1 MRLCSAVF
9 LSSVVLFSSVCPAK
23 PQEWV
28 EVRSPNFIVVSN
40 GGEKQARKVAV
51 QFEQIRAV
59 FRQLLQNA
67 DKHPSPLITILAV
80 KDESSMRQL
89 LPEYWTKGHSHPA
102 GLFSSRLNDFY
113 AAVQLDA
120 PGLNPYE
127 TIYHEYYHTISV
139 PYVPD
144 LPVWLA
150 EGLAEFYGHTVITE
164 NTVGMGE
171 ADPLLLREL
180 RNTSL
185 IPLDVL
191 FKVDHS
197 SAYYNEADK
206 TSIFYA
212 ESWALSH
219 YLMVGDRMAHRP
231 LLDAYL
237 LALGQVSDP
246 QAAAKMAFGDLHKL
260 QSDLEAYLRNRQFLY
275 FKYPTPRVDE
285 DQMQF
290 RNLSDAEASAY
301 RGGFAVIRGRYEEGN
316 TILNQ
321 ALAQDPNIG
330 LAHQYLA
337 VDEFFEGQHDPA
349 VESASKAIALDPNNW
364 FARYLRAFLKTN
376 GAGMGSTDPQVE
388 DDLRQ
393 AIAIRPEFPPPY
405 GLLAVYLAAGNRN
418 QDEALALAQKAVSF
432 EPANP
437 DYQLALAQ
445 VLVRQNKVDEADLA
459 SQRASA
465 WARDASEKANA
476 DNFRQFLATYRK
488 LQSETAS
495 GGTTAPLILP
505 AQGAQTGS
513 PSNGSSTPKL
523 RGPGDA
529 PSAGAS
535 GNPLPS
541 VLRVQSSLNIVSNPM
556 GVDFNPYLQSLME
569 AIRTNLMSSVSNLRF
584 SGRKDITLELVILKD
599 GTISE
604 VKVVSSSG
612 DDALDQ
618 SSQNGIALSKPL
630 PSLPAAFHGQSLKI
644 RLHFSYLQEQ
654 N

>member
-1 MRLCSAVF
+1 MRRFFSAA
-9 LSSVVLFSSVCPAK
+9 LWSLVVLVSSVCPAK
-23 PQEWV
+23 QQEWV

-40 GGEKQARKVAV
+40 AGEKPARKVAV

-59 FRQLLQNA
+59 FRQLLKNA

-80 KDESSMRQL
+80 KDESSMREL

-164 NTVGMGE
+164 NAVDMGE
-171 ADPLLLREL
+171 ADPVLLQEL
-180 RNTSL
+180 RRTSL

-197 SAYYNEADK
+197 SPYYNEANK

-219 YLMVGDRMAHRP
+219 YLLIGDRMAHRS

-237 LALGQVSDP
+237 NALGQVSDP
-246 QAAAKMAFGDLHKL
+246 QEAAKMAFGDLRKL
-260 QSDLEAYLRNRQFLY
+260 QSALEAYLGNQQFLY
-275 FKYPTPRVDE
+275 LKYSTPRVNEDE
-285 DQMQF
+285 MKF

-301 RGGFAVIRGRYEEGN
+301 RGGFAVIRGRYQEGN
-316 TILNQ
+316 TILGE
-321 ALAQDPNIG
+321 ALQQDPNIA

-337 VDEFFEGQHDPA
+337 IDEFFEGQRDEA
-349 VESASKAIALDPNNW
+349 VESASKAIALDTNNW
-364 FARYLRAFLKTN
+364 FARYLWAFLKTN
-376 GAGMGSTDPQVE
+376 GGMGSTDPQIE
-388 DDLRQ
+388 DDLRR
-393 AIAIRPEFPPPY
+393 AIAIRPEFVPPY
-405 GLLAVYLAAGNRN
+405 GLLAVYLAAGNRKL
-418 QDEALALAQKAVSF
+418 DEALALAQKAVSF

-445 VLVRQNKVDEADLA
+445 VLIRQNKVDEADLA

-465 WARDASEKANA
+465 WARDASEKTNA
-476 DNFRQFLATYRK
+476 ENFRQFLATYRK
-488 LQSETAS
+488 LQDEAAS
-495 GGTTAPLILP
+495 GGAVAPLILP
-505 AQGAQTGS
+505 AQGALSDSGS
-513 PSNGSSTPKL
+513 DGSSTPKL
-523 RGPGDA
+523 HIAGDA
-529 PSAGAS
+529 PPASGS

-541 VLRVQSSLNIVSNPM
+541 VLRVQSSLSIVSNPL
-556 GVDFNPYLQSLME
+556 GVDFNPYFKGLME

-584 SGRKDITLELVILKD
+584 SGSKDITLELVILKD
-599 GTISE
+599 GTLSGMQ
-604 VKVVSSSG
+604 VVSSSG
-612 DDALDQ
+612 DAAVDQ
-618 SSQNGIALSKPL
+618 STQDGITQSKPL
-630 PSLPAAFHGQSLKI
+630 PSLPAAFRGPSLKI
-644 RLHFSYLQEQ
+644 RLHFSFLQEQ